1 MNEQD
6 ISPTRRRDNVL
17 RRLLQRLRASL
28 RLQFSFVVV
37 LTAIVPMLVVT
48 IVLASFVINETT
60 PTLQADAFS
69 ELQAVRTLKANQIQ
83 KWFADRK
90 DDALFA
96 RELVVARGTQGVSE
110 GLSILS
116 LYKDTTSQLAFLEAF
131 ERVASV
137 LSAFAQSISGG
148 VYQDIILADLEGDVV
163 FAFDEASYK
172 KNEADS
178 LAFKNGLH
186 SLYVEDMHEHPV
198 RGPVLRIAAP
208 VLDENQETVG
218 VLILEMNPKVLNDI
232 MGERTGLGDSGETYL
247 VGQDATWRSDSRFP
261 DQSGADV
268 TVLSPETRVNTT
280 ASQRALQG
288 ETGTRIIQNYRGVS
302 VLSSW
307 SPLVIQ
313 EPTALDTQGTM
324 WAIIAEI
331 DESEALA
338 SVNSLKRTIALSSGV
353 LLVIIGVG
361 AVVLG
366 AAVANRMVKPILG
379 LAGRATRIAAGD
391 LDTPLGTTRQDEVG
405 VLARAFGAMT
415 ARLRDM
421 IDSLQERADELAERA
436 LELDATQ
443 RITFIAAERLSPDEL
458 LGFVVDLIRQLFN
471 LYHVQVYIVDEAR
484 NAAVLRESTGYVG
497 TQLLRQEHHIPLDQ
511 ASLVTQAIRQSQAV
525 LVADV
530 QQEQSH
536 LPNPLLPDTRSELV
550 APLKVGERVIGA
562 LDAQDRTPGRFT
574 PHSVTFF
581 QALTEQIAFLFENSA
596 LLERITEQREAMEVF
611 ATQLRTAAEIS
622 GRLNAIHDPDRLLQ
636 EVVTLIHERFG
647 LYHAHV
653 YVLEEVEVEGEVKH
667 ELVVRAGSGEV
678 GRVLQERRHNIPLG
692 RKKSLV
698 ARAARQRQ
706 VQVIN
711 DTRLDSDFMPNPL
724 LPQTRS
730 EMAAPLVVASRAGHD
745 EVLGVLDVQDSSVD
759 RFSQADE
766 DTFSTLAGQIAIALQ
781 NAAFVEEIQDI
792 AAQLRQADRLKS
804 QFLASMSHEIRT
816 PLNSIIGF
824 AEVLLLGISGD
835 LPPGVEED
843 VQAIFDNG
851 RNLLK
856 IINDILDLAKI
867 ESGTLALYPE
877 PIEIAPLLEEVKV
890 NNAGLLVDKPV
901 EILLQVKDDL
911 PTLEADPVR
920 VHQVLNNLVSNAV
933 KFTKEGD
940 VILRA
945 FHRDDWLTLEVQDS
959 GIGISEEDLA
969 RVFDRFEQAGDSKSR
984 AKGTGLGLSIV
995 RQLVEMHGGT
1005 IEARS
1010 TLGQGSTF
1018 SVRLPF
1024 QYQGQIQEVPV
1035 ES

>member
-1 MNEQD
+1 MTERD
-6 ISPTRRRDNVL
+6 VSPTRRRDNVL
-17 RRLLQRLRASL
+17 RRALQRLRASL

-37 LTAIVPMLVVT
+37 FTAIVPMLAVA

-60 PTLQADAFS
+60 PTLQQDAFS

-116 LYKDTTSQLAFLEAF
+116 LYKDTTSRLAFLEAF
-131 ERVASV
+131 ERVSSV

-163 FAFDEASYK
+163 FAFDETSYK

-178 LAFKNGLH
+178 LAFENGLH
-186 SLYVEDMHEHPV
+186 ALYVEDMHEHPV

-208 VLDENQETVG
+208 VLDENRETVG

-268 TVLSPETRVNTT
+268 TVLDPEIRVDTT

-288 ETGTRIIQNYRGVS
+288 ETGTQVIQNYRGVS

-313 EPTALDTQGTM
+313 EPTALDPRGTT
-324 WAIIAEI
+324 WAIIAEV

-338 SVNSLKRTIALSSGV
+338 SVNSLKRTIALSSAV
-353 LLVIIGVG
+353 LVVIMGVG

-366 AAVANRMVKPILG
+366 AVVANRLVEPILE
-379 LAGRATRIAAGD
+379 LAGHAALIAAGD

-421 IDSLQERADELAERA
+421 IDSLQERADELTERA

-443 RITFIAAERLSPDEL
+443 RITFIASGRPSPDEL
-458 LGFVVDLIRQLFN
+458 LGFVMDLIRQLFN

-497 TQLLRQEHHIPLDQ
+497 TQLLQQGHHIPLDQ
-511 ASLVTQAIRQSQAV
+511 ASLVTQAIRQGQAV

-530 QQEQSH
+530 QQEPH
-536 LPNPLLPDTRSELV
+536 YLPNPLLPETRSELV
-550 APLKVGERVIGA
+550 APLKVGARVIGA

-574 PHSVTFF
+574 PHSLTFF

-622 GRLNAIHDPDRLLQ
+622 ERLNAIHDPDQLLQ

-653 YVLEEVEVEGEVKH
+653 YLLEEVKVEGKVKR
-667 ELVVRAGSGEV
+667 ELVVHAGSGQV
-678 GRVLQERRHNIPLG
+678 GRVLQERRHSIPLD

-711 DTRLDSDFMPNPL
+711 DTSLDSDFMPNPL

-730 EMAAPLVVASRAGHD
+730 EMAAPLVVASRTGH
-745 EVLGVLDVQDSSVD
+745 EVLGVLDVQDSRVD

-824 AEVLLLGISGD
+824 AEVLLLGISGE

-901 EILLQVKDDL
+901 EIRIQVEDDL

-933 KFTKEGD
+933 KFTAEGD

-945 FHRDDWLTLEVQDS
+945 FRRDDWLTLEVQDS
-959 GIGISEEDLA
+959 GVGIGEQDLA
-969 RVFDRFEQAGDSKSR
+969 RVFDRFEQAGDAASR

-1024 QYQGQIQEVPV
+1024 QYQEQTQAAV